1 MDNRPIGIFDS
12 GVGGLTVARSIIDLL
27 PNENVIYL
35 GDSARG
41 PFGPKLL
48 DDVRDYTFEIIS
60 FLQDEGVKLV
70 VIACNTAASAA
81 LEPARAHFAGLPL
94 MGVVEPGIHAG
105 LAATRT
111 GRIGLIG
118 TVGTVEAGAY
128 DAALAVTR
136 RSAFLFKA
144 ACPAFVD
151 YVERGETEGDKV
163 EALARTYLEPL
174 MSEDI
179 DTLILGCTHYPLL
192 AKTIKKVVGESV
204 TLVDSADSTAFEVA
218 DLLASVGQ
226 RRMAAEPA
234 WHRFVSS
241 GDPRAFAALGER
253 FLGPEVKGVEKITWP
268 SLFSGDQV
276 AEVEAEAEAVSGS

>member
-41 PFGPKLL
+41 PFGPKPL

-81 LEPARAHFAGLPL
+81 LERARAHFAGLPL

-118 TVGTVEAGAY
+118 TAGTVEAGAY
-128 DAALAVTR
+128 DAALAATR
-136 RSAFLFKA
+136 KPAFLFKA

-151 YVERGETEGDKV
+151 YVERGETEGDEV
-163 EALARTYLEPL
+163 EALARSYLEPL

-192 AKTIKKVVGESV
+192 AKTIKTVVGESV

-218 DLLASVGQ
+218 DLLSSVGQ
-226 RRMAAEPA
+226 RRVAAEPA

-241 GDPRAFAALGER
+241 GDSEAFAALGER
-253 FLGPEVKGVEKITWP
+253 FLGPEVKGVEQITWP
-268 SLFSGDQV
+268 SMRSGDQ
-276 AEVEAEAEAVSGS
+276 AREAEAVRGS

>member
-41 PFGPKLL
+41 PFGPKSL

-81 LEPARAHFAGLPL
+81 LERAQAHFDSLPL

-105 LAATRT
+105 LAATQT

-128 DAALAVTR
+128 DAALAATR
-136 RSAFLFKA
+136 KPAFLFKA

-151 YVERGETEGDKV
+151 YVERGEIEGDEV
-163 EALARTYLEPL
+163 EALARSYLEPL
-174 MSEDI
+174 LSEGI

-192 AKTIKKVVGESV
+192 AKTIKKVVGQSV

-218 DLLASVGQ
+218 DLLSAVGQ
-226 RRMAAEPA
+226 RRVASEPA
-234 WHRFVSS
+234 WHRFISS
-241 GDPRAFAALGER
+241 GDPRAFEALGER
-253 FLGPEVKGVEKITWP
+253 FLGPEVKGVEQITWP
-268 SLFSGDQV
+268 SRQQPS
-276 AEVEAEAEAVSGS
+276 EASTTGVVSGR

>member
-12 GVGGLTVARSIIDLL
+12 GVGGLTVARSVIDLL

-41 PFGPKLL
+41 PFGPKPLA
-48 DDVRDYTFEIIS
+48 DVRDYTFEIIS

-81 LEPARAHFAGLPL
+81 LEQAQAHFSGLPL

-118 TVGTVEAGAY
+118 TVGTVGSGAY
-128 DAALAVTR
+128 DAALAATR
-136 RSAFLFKA
+136 KQAFLFKA
-144 ACPAFVD
+144 ACPAFVE
-151 YVERGETEGDKV
+151 YVERGETEGADV
-163 EALARTYLEPL
+163 ISLARSYLEPL
-174 MSEDI
+174 IDEEI

-192 AKTIKKVVGESV
+192 AKTIKKVVGDEV

-218 DLLASVGQ
+218 ELLGATGQ
-226 RRMAAEPA
+226 RRLAQEPPY
-234 WHRFVSS
+234 HRFISS
-241 GDPRAFAALGER
+241 GDTDSFASLGER
-253 FLGPEVKGVEKITWP
+253 FLGPEVTGVEQVAWP
-268 SLFSGDQV
+268 SMSQDV
-276 AEVEAEAEAVSGS
+276 RATEAVSGA